1 MNRDG
6 QANGQAN
13 GQADGQADGQAT
25 VLDIRDLRVSYP
37 ATGRSVLRAVDGV
50 SLSVPVAGAVGLVGE
65 SGCGKTTVAR
75 SIVGLTRPSSGQI
88 LLDGNVLGPRR
99 SRAQQRAVQ
108 MVFQD
113 PYSSLNPRL
122 TVRRVLTE
130 LLAVH
135 GLATG
140 PAAARRCAELV
151 EQVGLPADALDRLPV
166 SFSGGQRQ
174 RVAIARALAVEP
186 RLLVA
191 DEPVSALDVSVQAVI
206 LATFSQLR
214 ERLGLGLLLIS
225 HNLAVVRQVC
235 EQVAVM
241 YLGRIVEIAGRD
253 EIFGSPRHPYTR
265 ALLAAA
271 PRLHGPPA
279 PVPIRLEVPADASRP
294 RGCAF
299 HPRCPLAT
307 DLCRT
312 EEPQLVQVTG
322 PQGHLAACHYRDQAV
337 ALGHQPAAGP
347 GPA

>member
-6 QANGQAN
+6 RSA
-13 GQADGQADGQAT
+13 

-37 ATGRSVLRAVDGV
+37 AAGRSVLRAVDGV
-50 SLSVPVAGAVGLVGE
+50 SLSVAAGGAVGLVGE

-88 LLDGNVLGPRR
+88 LLDGHALGARR

-122 TVRRVLTE
+122 TVRQVLAE

-140 PAAARRCAELV
+140 PTAASRCAELV
-151 EQVGLPADALDRLPV
+151 KQVGLPVDALDRLPV

-206 LATFSQLR
+206 LATFSELR

-271 PRLHGPPA
+271 PRLNAPPA
-279 PVPIRLEVPADASRP
+279 PVPIRLEVPADASLP
-294 RGCAF
+294 SGCAF

-307 DLCRT
+307 DRCRT
-312 EEPQLVQVTG
+312 EEPQLIQVTG
-322 PQGHLAACHYRDQAV
+322 LQSHLAACHYRDQPV
-337 ALGHQPAAGP
+337 ASGHQPTAGAGP
-347 GPA
+347 A

>member
-1 MNRDG
+1 MNRHG
-6 QANGQAN
+6 QKA
-13 GQADGQADGQAT
+13 
-25 VLDIRDLRVSYP
+25 VLEIRNLGVTYP
-37 ATGRSVLRAVDGV
+37 AADRSVLRAVDGV
-50 SLSVPVAGAVGLVGE
+50 SLSVAAGGAVGLVGE

-88 LLDGNVLGPRR
+88 LLDGHVLGARR

-122 TVRRVLTE
+122 TVRRVLAE

-140 PAAARRCAELV
+140 PAAALRCAELA

-186 RLLVA
+186 RVLVA

-206 LATFSQLR
+206 LATFSQLQK
-214 ERLGLGLLLIS
+214 RLGLGLLLIS

-235 EQVAVM
+235 DRVAVM
-241 YLGRIVEIAGRD
+241 YLGRIVEIGDRD

-271 PRLHGPPA
+271 PRLHAPPA
-279 PVPIRLEVPADASRP
+279 PVPIRLEVPADASRL
-294 RGCAF
+294 RGCSF

-307 DLCRT
+307 DRCRT
-312 EEPQLVQVTG
+312 EEPELAQVTG
-322 PQGHLAACHYRDQAV
+322 PQGHLAACHYRDQPV
-337 ALGHQPAAGP
+337 APERRPATWP
-347 GPA
+347 SPA

>member
-1 MNRDG
+1 MNR
-6 QANGQAN
+6 
-13 GQADGQADGQAT
+13 DGQAT
-25 VLDIRDLRVSYP
+25 VLDIQELRVTYP
-37 ATGRSVLRAVDGV
+37 AAGRSLLRAVDGV
-50 SLSVPVAGAVGLVGE
+50 SLSVPAGGAVGLVGE
-65 SGCGKTTVAR
+65 SGCGKTTIAR
-75 SIVGLTRPSSGQI
+75 SIVGLVRPSSGEI
-88 LLDGNVLGPRR
+88 LLDGQVLGARR

-135 GLATG
+135 GLAAG
-140 PAAARRCAELV
+140 PAAARRCTELID
-151 EQVGLPADALDRLPV
+151 QVGLPADALDRLPV

-186 RLLVA
+186 RVLVA

-206 LATFSQLR
+206 LATLARLQ
-214 ERLGLGLLLIS
+214 EGLGLGLLLIS

-253 EIFGSPRHPYTR
+253 EIFGRPRHPYTR

-271 PRLHGPPA
+271 PRLHAPPA

-294 RGCAF
+294 GGCAF

-307 DLCRT
+307 DRCRI
-312 EEPQLVQVTG
+312 EEPELAQVTG
-322 PQGHLAACHYRDQAV
+322 PVGHLAACHYRDQPA
-337 ALGHQPAAGP
+337 APAGRPAAGP

>member
-1 MNRDG
+1 MNLHG
-6 QANGQAN
+6 HTA
-13 GQADGQADGQAT
+13 

-37 ATGRSVLRAVDGV
+37 AAGGSVLRAVDGV
-50 SLSVPVAGAVGLVGE
+50 SLSVAAGGAVGLVGE
-65 SGCGKTTVAR
+65 SGCGKSTVAR

-88 LLDGNVLGPRR
+88 LLDGQLLGARR

-151 EQVGLPADALDRLPV
+151 DQVGLAADALDRLPV

-174 RVAIARALAVEP
+174 RVAIARALAVQP
-186 RLLVA
+186 RVLVA

-206 LATFSQLR
+206 LATFGQLQ
-214 ERLGLGLLLIS
+214 EQLGLGLLLIS

-235 EQVAVM
+235 ERVAVM
-241 YLGRIVEIAGRD
+241 YLGRIVEIADRD

-265 ALLAAA
+265 ALLTAA
-271 PRLHGPPA
+271 PRLHAPPA

-307 DLCRT
+307 DRCRT
-312 EEPQLVQVTG
+312 EEPELTQASG
-322 PQGHLAACHYRDQAV
+322 PQGHLAACHYRDEPV
-337 ALGHQPAAGP
+337 APEHRPADGP
-347 GPA
+347 GQA

>member
-1 MNRDG
+1 VTHGRAAACCKI
-6 QANGQAN
+6 QA
-13 GQADGQADGQAT
+13 
-25 VLDIRDLRVSYP
+25 
-37 ATGRSVLRAVDGV
+37 
-50 SLSVPVAGAVGLVGE
+50 
-65 SGCGKTTVAR
+65 GCGKTTVAR

-88 LLDGNVLGPRR
+88 LLGGDALGRRR

-122 TVRRVLTE
+122 TVRRVPTE
-130 LLAVH
+130 L
-135 GLATG
+135 
-140 PAAARRCAELV
+140 
-151 EQVGLPADALDRLPV
+151 
-166 SFSGGQRQ
+166 
-174 RVAIARALAVEP
+174 LAVEP

-337 ALGHQPAAGP
+337 ALGHQPAAGQ